1 MEFEDQL
8 QIWKVR
14 HGSTDNFP
22 GKLSLCIGMPV
33 MIRNNDAT
41 ELCIT
46 KGQEAFVAGWNNKRG
61 PHGKRVLNTLF
72 VRLDKPPKDV
82 QIEGLPK
89 NVVPITM
96 ATKTVRCIF
105 PNDLKESIERQQLW
119 ILPNFAMTDYA
130 AQGKTRPYN
139 VIHLNSCRSHMS
151 YYKAL
156 SRSTSAA
163 GTIIAQG
170 FDTGKITGGYSGYLR
185 QEFCE
190 HEILDDITKQKYEG
204 KLPDHV
210 QVLLHNNLIRSYFQW
225 KGTDYVPELVDE

>member
-1 MEFEDQL
+1 LTNFYSIDKWGKESDPADKSKWGKSKSAPKTKHKSNEMEFEDQL

-46 KGQEAFVAGWNNKRG
+46 KGQEAFVTGWNDKRG

-89 NVVPITM
+89 NVVPIIM
-96 ATKTVRCIF
+96 ATKTVPCIF

-130 AQGKTRPYN
+130 AQGKTRP
-139 VIHLNSCRSHMS
+139 
-151 YYKAL
+151 
-156 SRSTSAA
+156 
-163 GTIIAQG
+163 
-170 FDTGKITGGYSGYLR
+170 
-185 QEFCE
+185 
-190 HEILDDITKQKYEG
+190 
-204 KLPDHV
+204 
-210 QVLLHNNLIRSYFQW
+210 
-225 KGTDYVPELVDE
+225 